1 VVINTNER
9 ADDSHGVER
18 IVALSDGVF
27 AIALTLLALPLVDAE
42 IQPDDVAGSLLE
54 LVPQLVA
61 FALSFVVIGR
71 YWRVHHRM
79 FERIER
85 ADGTVV
91 GLSLLFLFW
100 VALLPF
106 PTAVLG
112 DHGDTPAGVILY
124 AATIILTGLSSTVL
138 WWYAAVGRPRLRD
151 GARPLIRQDL
161 DPDIIQRSLAGG
173 TAVVIG
179 FIPSIPLAF
188 VDPAAAELSW
198 LLVIPMGHL
207 LDRAAQRRAARAG

>member
-1 VVINTNER
+1 
-9 ADDSHGVER
+9 
-18 IVALSDGVF
+18 
-27 AIALTLLALPLVDAE
+27 
-42 IQPDDVAGSLLE
+42 
-54 LVPQLVA
+54 
-61 FALSFVVIGR
+61 
-71 YWRVHHRM
+71 M

-173 TAVVIG
+173 TAVVTG

-207 LDRAAQRRAARAG
+207 LDRAAQRRAARAGGRSGATGRHSDPAPAAARTPPRADARVPPAEARGPPPTPAAASRGHMAGPRCARTRRLEPAD